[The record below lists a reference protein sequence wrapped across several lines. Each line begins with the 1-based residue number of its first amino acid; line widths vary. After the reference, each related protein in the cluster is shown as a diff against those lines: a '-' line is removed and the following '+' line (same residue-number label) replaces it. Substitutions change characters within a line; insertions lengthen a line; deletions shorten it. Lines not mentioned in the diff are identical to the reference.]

1 MKKRQLLQKAGAWI
15 LSAALTVSCLSGIPA
30 ENVDAAAPTDWK
42 DEIYIDFGTGT
53 DMVTPENGSNA
64 VTNEDGKVDKDL
76 AKETPD
82 PTGDDPTNVKK
93 PHKFI
98 ELNYSCNAPV
108 VAGYGNWL
116 YSDTSKDVGTVYG
129 GASNGQ
135 KIGFDRAVPAGVT
148 TQGGEYF
155 RDWVFSPDGAPYT
168 FSVDLPA
175 GQYRVYVYTGN
186 KTQNYHNTTFV
197 SFGDDS
203 YGGIYDQSSNGGTQ
217 YPATDCVYV
226 VTVKDKDNSGC
237 GTLEMKV
244 FDDTIKKNA
253 DGSYDESY
261 TEANTSFYGTDT
273 NVRDFVDNG
282 NPSAT
287 EGKIVTARLNGIE
300 IQPLE
305 EPVYSEKV
313 VSTGNNT
320 DIKVGANQRVTLDA
334 EAKGADNTTA
344 TERLIY
350 TSSNPENVTVN
361 PKTGEITGV
370 TLNTTA
376 TITATTPSL
385 VGDNEKSLK
394 YNVTVVKPVS
404 SVRFVDADG
413 NQVRNYTMFVGDE
426 LTANAVAQ
434 PDDAT
439 DKTISYDFKTATD
452 IAEINPETGKI
463 QAKKAGIATVRA
475 TATSNG
481 KNTTATL
488 TILPRF
494 DISYKTAQI
503 SLNVGAEQ
511 KNELTVTPTDDD
523 PTDLLKDNVSYTY
536 ESSDLTVATVGE
548 DGTVKALKAGKSKIT
563 VTAAAAGT
571 TKTASYEVNVVQP
584 VQHATALNVN
594 QTSITLAIKKTA
606 QITASLTPAN
616 SVDTITYTPG
626 NTNIVSVDNTGK
638 ITARKPGKTQ
648 ITVKSSNGLTKI
660 VNVTVTSPATKVKLT
675 VKGKSKSKLTL
686 KKGKKVTLKAKVT
699 PSNSTDKV
707 KWKSSKTK
715 IATVNKKGVVTAK
728 KKGKTVITATAGKKK
743 AKITITVK

>member
-30 ENVDAAAPTDWK
+30 NNVNAAAPANWK

-53 DMVTPENGSNA
+53 DIVSNS
-64 VTNEDGKVDKDL
+64 DGIVDKDL
-76 AKETPD
+76 A
-82 PTGDDPTNVKK
+82 TNWLLAQD
-93 PHKFI
+93 HG
-98 ELNYSCNAPV
+98 YTCNEPLI
-108 VAGYGNWL
+108 AGYGNWL

-135 KIGFDRAVPAGVT
+135 KIGFDKAVPAGVT
-148 TQGGEYF
+148 TEGGAYF
-155 RDWVFSPDGAPYT
+155 RDWVFSPDGDPYT
-168 FSVDLPA
+168 FSVDLPV

-197 SFGDDS
+197 SFGDDNF
-203 YGGIYDQSSNGGTQ
+203 GGTYDQSSNGGGQ

-226 VTVKDKDNSGC
+226 VNVKEDTVGSGC
-237 GTLEMKV
+237 GTLRMKV
-244 FDDTIKKNA
+244 FDDTIITND

-261 TEANTSFYGTDT
+261 TSENTVFYNTEGTDT
-273 NVRDFVDNG
+273 NMRAFVNNG

-300 IQPLE
+300 IQPIE
-305 EPVYSEKV
+305 EPVYAEKI
-313 VSTGNNT
+313 VSAGNNT
-320 DIKVGANQRVTLDA
+320 DIKVGANQSVALDA
-334 EAKGADNTTA
+334 EAKGADDVAA

-370 TLNTTA
+370 TLNGTA

-385 VGDNEKSLK
+385 AGDNEKSLK

-413 NQVRNYTMFVGDE
+413 NQVRNYTMFVGGE

-439 DKTISYDFKTATD
+439 DKTISYDFRTATE
-452 IAEINPETGKI
+452 IAEINSETGKI
-463 QAKKAGIATVRA
+463 QANKVGTATVRA

-481 KNTTATL
+481 RNTTATL

-494 DISYKTAQI
+494 DISYRTAGI
-503 SLNVGAEQ
+503 TLNVGAEQ
-511 KNELTVTPTDDD
+511 KNTLTLTLTDED
-523 PTDLLKDNVSYTY
+523 PNNLLEDNVTY
-536 ESSDLTVATVGE
+536 AYETSEPTVATVGE
-548 DGTVKALKAGKSKIT
+548 DGTVKALKTGKSKIT
-563 VTAAAAGT
+563 VTVTAAGT
-571 TKTASYEVNVVQP
+571 TKTAFYEVNVTQP
-584 VQHATALNVN
+584 VQHATAINVN
-594 QTSITLAIKKTA
+594 KTSITLAIKKTA
-606 QITASLTPAN
+606 QITASLTPSN
-616 SVDTITYTPG
+616 SVDTLTYTPKDAK
-626 NTNIVSVDNTGK
+626 IVSVDKNGK
-638 ITARKPGKTQ
+638 ITALKPGKTQ
-648 ITVKSSNGLTKI
+648 VTVKSSNGLTKI
-660 VNVTVTSPATKVKLT
+660 VNVTVTSPATKVKVT
-675 VKGKSKSKLTL
+675 VKGKSKTKLTL

-707 KWKSSKTK
+707 QWKSSKTK
-715 IATVNKKGVVTAK
+715 IATVSKKGVVKAK